1 MNANIIGEVVVA
13 ILALIGS
20 VIGSA
25 LANNKTQALIGY
37 RIDELEKKVEK
48 HNQVIERTVV
58 LERDMKTAF
67 NRIDE
72 ARNDVKE
79 LRKELEK

>member
-1 MNANIIGEVVVA
+1 MNASIIGEVVVA

-37 RIDELEKKVEK
+37 RIDELEKKVDK
-48 HNQVIERTVV
+48 HNQMIERTYK
-58 LERDMKTAF
+58 LEGRMDEVEHDIRDIKS
-67 NRIDE
+67 
-72 ARNDVKE
+72 K
-79 LRKELEK
+79 L

>member
-1 MNANIIGEVVVA
+1 MDIGNIIVA
-13 ILALIGS
+13 VLALIGT

-37 RIDELEKKVEK
+37 RLDQLEAKVEK
-48 HNQVIERTVV
+48 HNQVVERTVV

-72 ARNDVKE
+72 IREEVKDI
-79 LRKELEK
+79 KKGA

>member
-1 MNANIIGEVVVA
+1 MNTNIIGEVVVA
-13 ILALIGS
+13 VLALIGS

-48 HNQVIERTVV
+48 HNQVVERTVI

-72 ARNDVKE
+72 VSNDVKE
-79 LRKELEK
+79 LRKEMEK

>member
-1 MNANIIGEVVVA
+1 MQYMGEIIVA
-13 ILALIGS
+13 VLALIGS

-37 RIDELEKKVEK
+37 RLDELEKKVER
-48 HNQVIERTVV
+48 HNQVVERTVV

-72 ARNDVKE
+72 IREEVKDI
-79 LRKELEK
+79 KKGA

>member
-1 MNANIIGEVVVA
+1 MQYMGEIIVA
-13 ILALIGS
+13 VLALIGS

-37 RIDELEKKVEK
+37 RIDELEKKVER
-48 HNQVIERTVV
+48 HNQVVERTVV
-58 LERDMKTAF
+58 LERDVKTAF

-72 ARNDVKE
+72 VRNDVKE
-79 LRKELEK
+79 LRKEIEK

>member
-1 MNANIIGEVVVA
+1 MQYMGEIIVA
-13 ILALIGS
+13 VLALIGS

-37 RIDELEKKVEK
+37 RLDELEKKVER
-48 HNQVIERTVV
+48 HNQVVERTVV

-72 ARNDVKE
+72 IRNDVKE
-79 LRKELEK
+79 LRKEN

>member
-1 MNANIIGEVVVA
+1 MNYIGEIIVA
-13 ILALIGS
+13 VLALIGS

-37 RIDELEKKVEK
+37 RLDELEKKVER
-48 HNQVIERTVV
+48 HNQVVERTVV
-58 LERDMKTAF
+58 LERDVKTAF

-72 ARNDVKE
+72 IRNDIKE
-79 LRKELEK
+79 LRKEN

>member
-1 MNANIIGEVVVA
+1 MQYMGEIIVA
-13 ILALIGS
+13 VLALIGS

-72 ARNDVKE
+72 VRNDVKE
-79 LRKELEK
+79 LRKEIEK

>member
-1 MNANIIGEVVVA
+1 MNASIIGEVVVA

-37 RIDELEKKVEK
+37 RIDELEKKVDK
-48 HNQVIERTVV
+48 HNQIIERTYK
-58 LERDMKTAF
+58 LEGRMNEVEHDIRDIKA
-67 NRIDE
+67 
-72 ARNDVKE
+72 K
-79 LRKELEK
+79 L

>member
-48 HNQVIERTVV
+48 HNQVIERTVI

-72 ARNDVKE
+72 VRSDVKE
-79 LRKELEK
+79 LRKEIEK

>member
-1 MNANIIGEVVVA
+1 MQYMGEIIVA
-13 ILALIGS
+13 VLALIGS

-25 LANNKTQALIGY
+25 LANNTTQALIGY
-37 RIDELEKKVEK
+37 RLDELEKKVER
-48 HNQVIERTVV
+48 HNQVVERTVV

-72 ARNDVKE
+72 IRNDVKE
-79 LRKELEK
+79 LRKEN

>member
-1 MNANIIGEVVVA
+1 MGEIIVA
-13 ILALIGS
+13 VLALIGS

-37 RIDELEKKVEK
+37 RIDELEKKVER
-48 HNQVIERTVV
+48 HNQVVERTVV

-72 ARNDVKE
+72 IRNDVKE
-79 LRKELEK
+79 LRKEN

>member
-58 LERDMKTAF
+58 LERDVKTAF

-72 ARNDVKE
+72 VRNDVKE
-79 LRKELEK
+79 LRKEMER

>member
-1 MNANIIGEVVVA
+1 MNASIIGEVVVA

-37 RIDELEKKVEK
+37 RIDELEKKVDK
-48 HNQVIERTVV
+48 HNQMIERTYK
-58 LERDMKTAF
+58 LEGRMDEVEHDIRDIKAK
-67 NRIDE
+67 I
-72 ARNDVKE
+72 
-79 LRKELEK
+79 

>member
-37 RIDELEKKVEK
+37 RIDELEKKVDK
-48 HNQVIERTVV
+48 HNQMIERTYK
-58 LERDMKTAF
+58 LEGRMDEVEHDIRDIKS
-67 NRIDE
+67 
-72 ARNDVKE
+72 K
-79 LRKELEK
+79 L

>member
-1 MNANIIGEVVVA
+1 MNYTGEIIVA
-13 ILALIGS
+13 VLALIGS

-48 HNQVIERTVV
+48 HNQVVERTVV

-67 NRIDE
+67 SRIDE
-72 ARNDVKE
+72 VQNDVKE
-79 LRKELEK
+79 LRKEIEK

>member
-1 MNANIIGEVVVA
+1 MQYMGEIIVA
-13 ILALIGS
+13 VLALIGS

-37 RIDELEKKVEK
+37 RIDELEKKVER
-48 HNQVIERTVV
+48 HNQVVERTVV

-72 ARNDVKE
+72 IRNDVKE
-79 LRKELEK
+79 LRKEN

>member
-1 MNANIIGEVVVA
+1 MNVNIIGEVVVA

-48 HNQVIERTVV
+48 HNQVVERTVV

-72 ARNDVKE
+72 VSNDVKE
-79 LRKELEK
+79 LRKEMEK